1 MGTFLLYAFIPFIF
15 IDIFTMQFAVRK
27 NIDTPNKYYKFH
39 QNYGIRRASIIKFLI
54 GCIAYA
60 GLTGPPP
67 FNKVYFTVLLC
78 FLYMG
83 CNFVIVIFSL
93 ATSPKNPTPSNH
105 LEENPLD
112 SFEGFLVYP
121 FEYLDTKKQFHT
133 KPQEKTKWSW
143 KAFIIPEYW
152 YFSNEILGA
161 GYASIALLFV
171 YFFLSLIMSLKVL
184 FMIILLVRI
193 VSGFFGQR
201 LYFAMYGKYA

>member
-1 MGTFLLYAFIPFIF
+1 MGTFLLYTFIPFIF
-15 IDIFTMQFAVRK
+15 IDIFTMRIAVRK
-27 NIDTPNKYYKFH
+27 KIDTQNKYYKFH
-39 QNYGIRRASIIKFLI
+39 QNYGIRRTSIIKFLI

-60 GLTGPPP
+60 GLTGFPPM
-67 FNKVYFTVLLC
+67 NKVYFTVSLC
-78 FLYMG
+78 FLYMA
-83 CNFVIVIFSL
+83 CNFIIITISI
-93 ATSPKNPTPSNH
+93 ATSPINPIPSNH

-133 KPQEKTKWSW
+133 KHQETVRWSW

-161 GYASIALLFV
+161 GYVSIALLFV
-171 YFFLSLIMSLKVL
+171 YFSLSFVLSLKAV
-184 FMIILLVRI
+184 FMVILLVRI
-193 VSGFFGQR
+193 VSGCLGQR